1 MIDKKFPA
9 KEWIR
14 SPDSDFH
21 ESVQTFVVPSVRR
34 PTGESFIPV
43 KASFQGRPPCCPGLR
58 TQGEQLVS
66 SPQTLTSACVCHKR
80 GRQREWKK
88 IMEDTRGTSLTSFQ
102 LAGRNVGSG
111 RKERSGGRGQAA
123 NGLWIYAIDIS
134 THQLLVIA
142 LAHMLQT
149 WLYCANN
156 FTHAWTYLILMVLRS
171 HFFKE
176 SLVIQLN
183 YPLFQGKA
191 VVFASWKRRKR
202 QNSGFLTKLSRFL
215 SL

>member
-1 MIDKKFPA
+1 MRAFKHL
-9 KEWIR
+9 
-14 SPDSDFH
+14 SFH
-21 ESVQTFVVPSVRR
+21 QSGDPRGR
-34 PTGESFIPV
+34 
-43 KASFQGRPPCCPGLR
+43 ASFLWRLHSREGLHAAQASELKESSRCPPHRHSHQRVFVIRG
-58 TQGEQLVS
+58 GDKGSEQ
-66 SPQTLTSACVCHKR
+66 
-80 GRQREWKK
+80 K
-88 IMEDTRGTSLTSFQ
+88 IMEDTRGTRLTSFQ
-102 LAGRNVGSG
+102 LAGRNVGTG

-202 QNSGFLTKLSRFL
+202 QNSGFLTKLCRFL